1 MTAGRRA
8 GVGSAGEQV
17 AAERQADASAPSRS
31 AERGHGLGVAL
42 ALLGAFSY
50 GVTIVINRTLAERGF
65 GSEATLSIRFGVG
78 AAILFALLVALRRPL
93 LPPPAERWRPLL
105 LGAIGYAVES
115 ALFYRGLERGSAAA
129 VALLF
134 YSYPAMVTVAE
145 LFLGRTR
152 PSGRLIGALVL
163 SLAGAALIV
172 LAGEDVAIS
181 TTGVVFALTAAA
193 SFSIYLIV
201 SSRVVRETEP
211 LVSGAWVSLGAALS
225 LATQGLIAGTLRD
238 PGGSLGLMLLNGLA
252 TASAFSML
260 LAALRLIGAS
270 RTAVVMT
277 FEAMSAVALGWL
289 LLDEPLT
296 AIQLLGGAAIVA
308 AIVLLSNRP
317 TVPTEGP

>member
-1 MTAGRRA
+1 MASTRSTPRRSRRSTPA
-8 GVGSAGEQV
+8 DSTVGIV
-17 AAERQADASAPSRS
+17 
-31 AERGHGLGVAL
+31 L
-42 ALLGAFSY
+42 ALIGAFSY

-78 AAILFALLVALRRPL
+78 AAVLFALLAVLRRPF
-93 LPPPAERWRPLL
+93 LPPPSERWRPLL

-134 YSYPAMVTVAE
+134 YSYPAMVTVGE
-145 LFLGRTR
+145 LGLGRTR
-152 PSGRLIGALVL
+152 PSARLVGALVL

-181 TTGVVFALTAAA
+181 QTGIAFALAAAA
-193 SFSIYLIV
+193 SFAIYLLV

-225 LATQGLIAGTLRD
+225 LTTQGLFAGTLRD

-252 TASAFSML
+252 TASAFSL
-260 LAALRLIGAS
+260 LFAALRLIGAS

-317 TVPTEGP
+317 VVPTEGP